1 MPPAR
6 TSRPRG
12 HLGRGALYSLLLH
25 AALVAPICVL
35 AFVWGGREEA
45 QRTEEVDVGFES
57 VADAQLPPD
66 LPALEPPKDESALE
80 KLKPEA
86 KKPPPK
92 KKPEKTPL
100 AQKDEPK
107 PEPEI
112 VVPPMPPMP
121 APPPPPPP
129 EKHENMKSVDVDHS
143 NDQVAPDAKFL
154 A

>member
-66 LPALEPPKDESALE
+66 LPALEPPKDDSALE

-86 KKPPPK
+86 KKEPPK
-92 KKPEKTPL
+92 KKQPEKTLL
-100 AQKDEPK
+100 AQKDEPKPK

-112 VVPPMPPMP
+112 VVPQQMPPMP
-121 APPPPPPP
+121 PPPPPPPP
-129 EKHENMKSVDVDHS
+129 EKHENMKSVDLDHS
-143 NDQVAPDAKFL
+143 ND
-154 A
+154 